1 LWFSRINLALLI
13 EVPEGV
19 PMRFKSIAAFV
30 ILCCVVST
38 GQEKAPA
45 APATKATSISGT
57 VTRADTHLPLKNV
70 QVTIMGRSE
79 GSSDVDDEIESAQG
93 YQSSI
98 HTDEKGHFE
107 FADVAPG
114 TYYLRAAH
122 TGMVMKGSQPGNAQL
137 IKLQAGQSQSLSLIM
152 LPGGAITGRVL
163 NEEGEPMQNVAVAA
177 MRYAYTIGGL
187 RLADAKSATSDDKGE
202 YRLFGLKPG
211 SYLLMAD
218 TTRGAYEDGNVAMA
232 LGTHQR
238 AGAAKQDQKIYAP
251 TYYQNESSPEQA
263 SPIVLKPGEETQANF
278 ALVRVSGHHISG
290 KLSGV
295 PTPKPGDKPEQSRCF
310 VMARRAGSPFPVA
323 YALVVDKDSSFDLG
337 PIVPGKYTIT
347 AMQPQSEGTVTGSK
361 EVVVSSTDVTGVNL
375 SLHTG
380 STQIRG
386 VIRAEGD
393 AKLDYSKLYVVL
405 MPAGDSETPSEPAEV
420 ADGFGNGSG
429 YAQVGKDGSFKL
441 DVEPSTKPYQ
451 VVLSARGAGLE
462 DWFTSKILF
471 AGKDV
476 VESGLKVTDGEQRT
490 MEVIVSD
497 KGAMLEGTILDGEKK
512 PFPNAQVIA
521 VPSDPKLRKRYAL
534 LQQTTADQLGHFKL
548 RGVRPGEYVVLS
560 LEDAEEQ
567 PFMEDGFLKK
577 NSAQAQTVKAE
588 AGVKQKLELQII
600 LSDAQ

>member
-19 PMRFKSIAAFV
+19 LMRFKSIAAFV

-45 APATKATSISGT
+45 IPATKATSISGT

-137 IKLQAGQSQSLSLIM
+137 IKLQAGQSQNLSLIM

-163 NEEGEPMQNVAVAA
+163 NEEGEPMQNVSVAA
-177 MRYAYTIGGL
+177 MRYIYTIAGRQL
-187 RLADAKSATSDDKGE
+187 MEAKRATSDDKGE
-202 YRLFGLKPG
+202 YRLFSLKPG

-218 TTRGAYEDGNVAMA
+218 TTRSSYEDGTGFSVGV
-232 LGTHQR
+232 GTHQR
-238 AGAAKQDQKIYAP
+238 ASAAKQDQKIYAP

-310 VMARRAGSPFPVA
+310 VMARRPGSPFPVA

-347 AMQPQSEGTVTGSK
+347 AMQPQAEDTVTGSK

-375 SLHTG
+375 SLHAG
-380 STQIRG
+380 STQVRG
-386 VIRAEGD
+386 MIRAEGD
-393 AKLDYSKLYVVL
+393 SKLDYSKLFVVL
-405 MPAGDSETPSEPAEV
+405 IPA
-420 ADGFGNGSG
+420 ADTDPESADVVEGFGNGGGS
-429 YAQVGKDGSFKL
+429 AEVAKDGSFKL
-441 DVEPSTKPYQ
+441 DVDPSAKSYQ
-451 VVLSARGAGLE
+451 IVLSARGPGLE

-476 VESGLKVTDGEQRT
+476 VESGLKITNAEQRT
-490 MEVIVSD
+490 VEVLVSD
-497 KGAMLEGTILDGEKK
+497 KGAMIEGTVLDREKK
-512 PFPNAQVIA
+512 PIPNAEVMA
-521 VPSDPKLRKRYAL
+521 LPSDPKLRKSYAL
-534 LQQTTADQLGHFKL
+534 LQKTTADQQGNFKL
-548 RGVRPGEYVVLS
+548 RGVRPGEYIAFA
-560 LEDAEEQ
+560 LEDPQEQ
-567 PFMEDGFLKK
+567 PFTEDHFLKQ
-577 NSAQAQTVKAE
+577 NSAQVQTVKAE
-588 AGVKQKLELQII
+588 AGAKQKLELQII
-600 LSDAQ
+600 PSEVQ